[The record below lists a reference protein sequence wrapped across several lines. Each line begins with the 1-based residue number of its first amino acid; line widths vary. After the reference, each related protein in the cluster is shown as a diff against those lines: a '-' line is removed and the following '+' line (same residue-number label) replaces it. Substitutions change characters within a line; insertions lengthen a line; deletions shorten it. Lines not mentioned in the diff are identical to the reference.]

1 MVNSMDKE
9 IGILHLSDI
18 HACIESKVT
27 ISRLTKLL
35 IEDLMRIQSE
45 YNTNISAVCISGDL
59 IDSGDNSNTEL
70 DIVLTELIQPIM
82 SALGLDETHFFVV
95 PGNHEIKRA
104 EIVPY
109 IESGLASTLTSETA
123 INDFLQQVDK
133 ESLKRIN
140 YFSDFAALF
149 GGTPILDSPLMK
161 SYCFQCNNT
170 NIGVVCINSAWRST
184 GIGSAEKRKMII
196 GRKQII
202 DGLESIQTTDVKLC
216 MMHHPLDWLIDE
228 DKTAIEK
235 CISGFDIVLN
245 GHIHETDTKVY
256 TSYNGQTIY
265 NTCGKFDN
273 SSDIYNG
280 YTLISINPYNKD
292 CNIILRQYFDY
303 PRNCF
308 DKAIALQT
316 DGLFSAK
323 IGAKDDTLALA
334 YNIVHSIGEKFLEYA
349 NSYFVSNVASGKILK
364 SFEESF
370 IPPILS
376 KYSEYEKETV
386 FDDDDDGPP
395 PTLDEVC
402 NGSENIL
409 LLGKKEIG
417 KTTLLHYISKY
428 YISNFN
434 SLHRV
439 PLIIDC
445 EYIDYAGKNIVSRAA
460 LQFINEFCGE
470 DDAYSQSNLD
480 TLLKAGA
487 CIILFDNF
495 ETLGAK
501 ELAKINEFLQLYPNN
516 KFIFSEKESISA
528 RALREIPIVP
538 ACAYKEVHICS
549 LSKAQIRTIAKQCV
563 FSQNADTDTAS
574 IIDKVMLCFKK
585 TTLPKTPFV
594 LSLILSLCDNS
605 DFAPINEA
613 VVMEQFMESLLE
625 KSSPD
630 EADSRTFD
638 FRIKEDFLIFLV
650 SHMHCTNNYYL
661 KSEEFDMLL
670 NKYHTTIGFSVSETG
685 FDRLFFD
692 KGVLVRTELIIT
704 FRYSCMIE
712 YYIAKKAGQELE
724 FLTYIMSDR
733 NYLNYSNELI
743 YYTGLNRRNI
753 SILHILRDDLRRD
766 YGRLQPIITEL
777 DNYNIGLEISIPDSI
792 FSKKLTES
800 RLSQKE
806 SDDLSDSGDSSE
818 KVLPETIDKSVTHS
832 EMNAFIETLLIYGSC
847 LKNLELITK
856 VEKASAFDD
865 YLTGLCILL
874 AILKSHTE
882 EFFDRMIS
890 EMASRPE
897 EFNVQ
902 KIQKT
907 QNTFKDIVKI
917 ALPLTVQSIALENVG
932 TSKLKSILEEV
943 IQNESLDNFKKFFST
958 FLYADLRLP
967 GLKNVLYQYAKD
979 AQDKSLLKIIFF
991 KLLYYYQFR
1000 YFSSSLDAFLEDTLA
1015 NINIKLQDKNKF
1027 SKGRW
1032 IKNLK
1037 KIDRP
1042 SRT

>member
-1 MVNSMDKE
+1 MDNQ

-18 HACIESKVT
+18 HAQSRSRST
-27 ISRLTKLL
+27 IAKLTKLL
-35 IEDLMRIQSE
+35 INDLIQIQNM
-45 YNTNISAVCISGDL
+45 YNTSIKAVCISGDL
-59 IDSGDNSNTEL
+59 INSGDNSDIEL

-82 SALGLDETHFFVV
+82 NALSLDETHIFVV

-133 ESLKRIN
+133 ESIKRID

-149 GGTPILDSPLMK
+149 GGTPILDTPLMK
-161 SYCFQCNNT
+161 SYCLQCNNI
-170 NIGVVCINSAWRST
+170 NVGVVCINSAWRST

-292 CNIILRQYFDY
+292 CNIILRQYYY

-308 DKAIALQT
+308 DKAIALQK

-334 YNIVHSIGEKFLEYA
+334 YNIVHSICEKFLEYA

-376 KYSEYEKETV
+376 KYSEYEKETI
-386 FDDDDDGPP
+386 FDDDDDDGPP
-395 PTLDEVC
+395 PTLEEVC
-402 NGSENIL
+402 NGPENIL

-434 SLHRV
+434 FLHRV

-460 LQFINEFCGE
+460 LQFINGFCGD
-470 DDAYSQSNLD
+470 DDAYSQRNLD

-495 ETLGAK
+495 ETLGAR

-516 KFIFSEKESISA
+516 KFIFSEKETISA
-528 RALREIPIVP
+528 RALREIPVVP
-538 ACAYKEVHICS
+538 ECVYKEVHICS
-549 LSKAQIRTIAKQCV
+549 LSKAQIRTITKQCL
-563 FSQNADTDTAS
+563 FPQDTNTDTTS

-625 KSSPD
+625 KASPD

-638 FRIKEDFLIFLV
+638 FRDKEDFLIFLV
-650 SHMHCTNNYYL
+650 SHMHRTNKYYL

-670 NKYHTTIGFSVSETG
+670 NEYHSTIGFSVSETG

-692 KGVLVRTELIIT
+692 KGVLVRTELIVT

-712 YYIAKKAGQELE
+712 YYIAKKAGQEPE
-724 FLTYIMSDR
+724 FLAHIMSER

-753 SILHILRDDLRRD
+753 NILHTLCDDLRRD
-766 YGRLQPIITEL
+766 YDRLQPIITEL
-777 DNYNIGLEISIPDSI
+777 DNYNIGLEISIPDST
-792 FSKKLTES
+792 FPQKLTES

-818 KVLPETIDKSVTHS
+818 RVLPETINKNVTHS
-832 EMNAFIETLLIYGSC
+832 EMNAFIETLLIYGNC
-847 LKNLELITK
+847 LKNLELVTK
-856 VEKASAFDD
+856 VEKVSAFDD
-865 YLTGLCILL
+865 YLTGLCIML
-874 AILKSHTE
+874 AILKRHTE

-890 EMASRPE
+890 EMENRPE
-897 EFNVQ
+897 EFDVQ
-902 KIQKT
+902 RIQKT
-907 QNTFKDIVKI
+907 QNTFKDIIKI

-932 TSKLKSILEEV
+932 TSKLKSVLEGV
-943 IQNESLDNFKKFFST
+943 IQNGSLDNFKKFFST

-967 GLKNVLYQYAKD
+967 GLRNVLHQYAKN

-991 KLLYYYQFR
+991 KLFYYYQFR
-1000 YFSSSLDAFLEDTLA
+1000 YFSSSLDAFLENTLA
-1015 NINIKLQDKNKF
+1015 DINFKLQDKNKF

-1032 IKNLK
+1032 IDNLK
-1037 KIDRP
+1037 KLDRP
-1042 SRT
+1042 TAT

>member
-1 MVNSMDKE
+1 MDNQ

-18 HACIESKVT
+18 HAQNSSRTT
-27 ISRLTKLL
+27 ISKLTKLL
-35 IEDLMRIQSE
+35 INDLTQIQPKH
-45 YNTNISAVCISGDL
+45 NTVIKAVCISGDL
-59 IDSGDNSNTEL
+59 INSGDNSDMEL
-70 DIVLTELIQPIM
+70 DIVLTELIQPLM
-82 SALGLDETHFFVV
+82 SALSLDEKHFFVV

-104 EIVPY
+104 EIVQY
-109 IESGLASTLTSETA
+109 IETGLASTLISETA
-123 INDFLQQVDK
+123 INDFLQQIDK
-133 ESLKRIN
+133 GSLKRID
-140 YFSDFAALF
+140 YFSEFATLF
-149 GGTPILDSPLMK
+149 GGTPILDTPLMK
-161 SYCFQCNNT
+161 SYSLQCDNT
-170 NIGVVCINSAWRST
+170 SIGMVCINSAWRST
-184 GIGSAEKRKMII
+184 GIGSSEKRKMII

-280 YTLISINPYNKD
+280 YTLISINPYNMD
-292 CNIILRQYFDY
+292 CNIFLRQYFDY

-308 DKAIALQT
+308 DKAIALQP
-316 DGLFSAK
+316 DGVFSAK

-334 YNIVHSIGEKFLEYA
+334 YNIVHSICEKFLEYA

-364 SFEESF
+364 NFEESF

-376 KYSEYEKETV
+376 RYSEYEKETI
-386 FDDDDDGPP
+386 FDDIDDDGPP

-445 EYIDYAGKNIVSRAA
+445 EYIDYAGKNVVSRAA
-460 LQFINEFCGE
+460 LQFINEFCGD

-480 TLLKAGA
+480 TLLKTGA

-495 ETLGAK
+495 ETLGTK

-538 ACAYKEVHICS
+538 ECTYKEVHICS
-549 LSKAQIRTIAKQCV
+549 LSKAQIRAITKQCI
-563 FSQNADTDTAS
+563 FLQDADTDTSS

-638 FRIKEDFLIFLV
+638 FRNKEDFLIFLV
-650 SHMHCTNNYYL
+650 SHMHLTNKYYL

-670 NKYHTTIGFSVSETG
+670 NEYHSNIGFSVSETG
-685 FDRLFFD
+685 FDKLFFD
-692 KGVLVRTELIIT
+692 KGVLVRTELIVT

-712 YYIAKKAGQELE
+712 YYIAKKAGQEPE
-724 FLTYIMSDR
+724 FLAHIMSER

-753 SILHILRDDLRRD
+753 SILHTLREDLRRD
-766 YGRLQPIITEL
+766 YDCLQPIITEL

-792 FSKKLTES
+792 FPQKLTES
-800 RLSQKE
+800 RLTQRE
-806 SDDLSDSGDSSE
+806 SDDLSDCSDSSE
-818 KVLPETIDKSVTHS
+818 RVLPETINKNVTHS

-856 VEKASAFDD
+856 VEKVSAFDD
-865 YLTGLCILL
+865 YLTGLCIML
-874 AILKSHTE
+874 AILKKHTE

-890 EMASRPE
+890 EMECRPE
-897 EFNVQ
+897 EFDVQ
-902 KIQKT
+902 KIKKA
-907 QNTFKDIVKI
+907 QNTFIDIIKI
-917 ALPLTVQSIALENVG
+917 ALPLAVQNIALENVG
-932 TSKLKSILEEV
+932 TSKLKSVLEGV

-967 GLKNVLYQYAKD
+967 GLRNVLHQYAKD

-1000 YFSSSLDAFLEDTLA
+1000 YFSPSLDSFLENTLA

-1032 IKNLK
+1032 IDKLK
-1037 KIDRP
+1037 KLDRP
-1042 SRT
+1042 STN